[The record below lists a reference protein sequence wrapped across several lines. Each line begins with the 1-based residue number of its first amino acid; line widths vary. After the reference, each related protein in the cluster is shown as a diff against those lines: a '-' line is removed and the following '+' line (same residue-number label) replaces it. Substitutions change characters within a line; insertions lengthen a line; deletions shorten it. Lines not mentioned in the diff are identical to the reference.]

1 MAEAEQLANP
11 LAPADGWFA
20 TRGWTP
26 FPFQREVWQA
36 YLRGE
41 SGLLHA
47 TTGAGKTYA
56 AWLGPL
62 LEYIAENTH
71 SPQHHN
77 RQSPIVNRQSPIVNR
92 QSSIANR
99 QSSIVNRQSSIVNRQ
114 SSPPSLRVLWLTPL
128 RALAADTAAALQ
140 APLDELGLPWTL
152 ETRTSDTSS
161 SVRARQQRRLP
172 TALVTTPESLSLLL
186 TRPDHP
192 ALFAELRAVV
202 VDEWHELLGTKRG
215 VQTELCLARLRRL
228 RPALR
233 TWGLSATLGNLEE
246 ALATLVGESY
256 VTTNNIAPTQ
266 REQASAIPSSES
278 SVTNAPAARLVRGLV
293 PKAVQI
299 DALIPHEIERFPWAG
314 HLGLKL
320 LPQVVDAIE
329 AARSTLVF
337 TNTRAQTETWYG
349 AILDTRPEW
358 AGEIALHHGSL
369 DRDTR
374 EWVEQALRDGRL
386 RCVVCTSSLDLGVDF
401 APVERVIQIGSPKG
415 VARLLQRAGRSGHR
429 PGVASRVSVAPTSV
443 LELLEVA
450 AVRDAAE
457 QGRIEA
463 RPPLE
468 RPLDLLAQHMVTLA
482 VGGGFRAAEVLAEV
496 RTTRAFRHLSQAE
509 WDWALDFVVRGGPAL
524 YAYPEYARVVERD
537 GLYQVVSPTVA
548 RRHRMAV
555 GTIVGDAALRVQ
567 FVRGAQIGSVE
578 ESFAARL
585 KPGDRFQLAGR
596 ILEFVRVRDM
606 TVWVRRAGDGRG
618 VVPRWSGGRMPLS
631 GELAAAIRAKL
642 DQARQGSFNGPEM
655 RALRPILAVQ
665 ERWSHIPAA
674 NELLIER
681 ARTREGYH
689 LFVYPFEGRLVHEGL
704 AALLAY
710 RISRIRPLTFT
721 FAMNDYGFELL
732 STENWSEEGWSGE
745 AWSGAAPPERGEAW
759 SGAVPP
765 KKHFWNVLFETA
777 GLEQDILFS
786 LNATEMTRR
795 QFREIA
801 RVAGLIFEG
810 FPGEK
815 SLRQVQASSGLLFDV
830 FAQYDPDNLLMVQAR
845 REVLARQLEQSRL
858 VAALERIA
866 AARIIMVDVPRI
878 TPLAFPLLV
887 DRLRERLSS
896 ETLADRV
903 RKMQLQLEKAAG

>member
-1 MAEAEQLANP
+1 MAEPKQCVDPLGPAE
-11 LAPADGWFA
+11 GWFA
-20 TRGWTP
+20 ARGWEP

-36 YLRGE
+36 YLHGE

-62 LEYIAENTH
+62 LEYIAEQEPARQRSNPQSKIGYPEGV
-71 SPQHHN
+71 SPK
-77 RQSPIVNRQSPIVNR
+77 ST
-92 QSSIANR
+92 A
-99 QSSIVNRQSSIVNRQ
+99 
-114 SSPPSLRVLWLTPL
+114 PPLRVLWITPL
-128 RALAADTAAALQ
+128 RALAADTAAALK

-152 ETRTSDTSS
+152 ETRTGDTSS
-161 SVRARQQRRLP
+161 AVRARQQRRLP

-192 ALFAELRAVV
+192 ALFADLRAVV

-246 ALATLVGESY
+246 ALETLVGSLSEEAKRRRGDEE
-256 VTTNNIAPTQ
+256 NMAL
-266 REQASAIPSSES
+266 SSSPLLPFS
-278 SVTNAPAARLVRGLV
+278 SSRLVRGLV
-293 PKAVQI
+293 PKDVRI
-299 DALIPHEIERFPWAG
+299 DTLIPHEIERFPWAG

-320 LPQVVDAIE
+320 LPQVVEAIE

-337 TNTRAQTETWYG
+337 TNTRAQTETWYS
-349 AILDTRPEW
+349 ALLDARPEW

-450 AVRDAAE
+450 AVRDAADR
-457 QGRIEA
+457 GRIEA

-468 RPLDLLAQHMVTLA
+468 RPLDLLAQHLVTLA
-482 VGGGFRAAEVLAEV
+482 VGGGFRAPELLAEV
-496 RTTRAFRHLSQAE
+496 RTTRAYRHLSQAE

-524 YAYPEYARVVERD
+524 HAYPEYARVVERD
-537 GLYQVVSPTVA
+537 GLFQMANPTIA
-548 RRHRMAV
+548 RRHRMSV
-555 GTIVGDAALRVQ
+555 GTIVGDATLRVQ
-567 FVRGAQIGSVE
+567 FLRGQQIGAIE

-596 ILEFVRVRDM
+596 VLEFVRVRDM
-606 TVWVRRAGDGRG
+606 TVWVRRAADGRG

-631 GELAAAIRAKL
+631 GELAAAIRARL
-642 DQARQGSFNGPEM
+642 DQAGRGVFDGPEM
-655 RALRPILAVQ
+655 EALRPILAVQ
-665 ERWSHIPAA
+665 ERWSRIPAA
-674 NELLIER
+674 GELLIER

-710 RISRIRPLTFT
+710 RLSRARPLTFT

-732 STENWSEEGWSGE
+732 SSEDWSGETWRGAAASSGETWRGAAASSGE
-745 AWSGAAPPERGEAW
+745 AWRSAAASSGEAW
-759 SGAVPP
+759 RGA
-765 KKHFWNVLFETA
+765 A
-777 GLEQDILFS
+777 
-786 LNATEMTRR
+786 
-795 QFREIA
+795 
-801 RVAGLIFEG
+801 
-810 FPGEK
+810 
-815 SLRQVQASSGLLFDV
+815 ASSG
-830 FAQYDPDNLLMVQAR
+830 
-845 REVLARQLEQSRL
+845 EV
-858 VAALERIA
+858 
-866 AARIIMVDVPRI
+866 
-878 TPLAFPLLV
+878 
-887 DRLRERLSS
+887 
-896 ETLADRV
+896 
-903 RKMQLQLEKAAG
+903 